1 MMLEDDQTL
10 WINND
15 GFTISTN
22 KSYLDIEVIHD
33 FLSKESYWN
42 KGIAKELVIASI
54 ENSILCYGI
63 YEGNPTDGSAKMVG
77 FARVVSDLVRFS
89 WLGDVFVLT
98 EYRGRGLSKWL
109 IRVITEHPKLLG
121 TSFQLATQ
129 DAHSLYEQYGFKS
142 IGKIENRMARPFD
155 WEAVYKGYKLSK

>member
-1 MMLEDDQTL
+1 
-10 WINND
+10 
-15 GFTISTN
+15 
-22 KSYLDIEVIHD
+22 
-33 FLSKESYWN
+33 
-42 KGIAKELVIASI
+42 
-54 ENSILCYGI
+54 
-63 YEGNPTDGSAKMVG
+63 MVG

-142 IGKIENRMARPFD
+142 IGKLKIEWLDLLIGKR
-155 WEAVYKGYKLSK
+155 YIKGIN